1 MEITKIVLSYLQVL
15 LNWPFLGA
23 CIIFIFI
30 LIFKERIDD
39 FLGRLVI
46 GKVGAVSL
54 EASPAK
60 QEKSINGKKI
70 EEPNKKALKSTEDES
85 VISYKEYLRIY
96 NLYVFEKGFTNI
108 YGTQIN
114 LLEYLTSKADEGEKL
129 VNLYRFYVDFT
140 KKAIYSK
147 QTFNEYYVFLENW
160 KFIQIIT
167 SKDNEKIV
175 KITSHGLDFL
185 SYINREY
192 PAKYK
197 FKDF

>member
-1 MEITKIVLSYLQVL
+1 MKIAEIVLSYLQVL

-54 EASPAK
+54 EASPAN
-60 QEKSINGKKI
+60 QEKSINEKKI
-70 EEPNKKALKSTEDES
+70 EKLNGKAPKSKEDEPA
-85 VISYKEYLRIY
+85 ISLKEYLRIY

-108 YGTQIN
+108 YGTQIDF
-114 LLEYLTSKADEGEKL
+114 LEYLTSKADEGEKL
-129 VNLYRFYVDFT
+129 VNLYRFYVNFT

-147 QTFNEYYVFLENW
+147 QKFNEYYKLLENR

-175 KITSHGLDFL
+175 KITSYGLDFL
-185 SYINREY
+185 SYIKSEY
-192 PAKYK
+192 TTTYK
-197 FKDF
+197 FRSF